1 MKSREPKPTAW
12 PRDERKVSL
21 YFPHDLLVELKAE
34 AKRQDRT
41 MSWLIRRSWNLAK
54 HEISRSYS
62 PLEEKE

>member
-1 MKSREPKPTAW
+1 MKSSEPKPTAW

-41 MSWLIRRSWNLAK
+41 MSWLIRRSWSLAK
-54 HEISRSYS
+54 REIIAAYNSVD
-62 PLEEKE
+62 EEV